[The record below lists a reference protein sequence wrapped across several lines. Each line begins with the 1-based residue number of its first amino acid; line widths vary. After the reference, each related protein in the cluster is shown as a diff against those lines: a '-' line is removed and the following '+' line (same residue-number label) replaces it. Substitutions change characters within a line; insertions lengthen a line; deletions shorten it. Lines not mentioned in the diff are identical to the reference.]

1 MSKLDTNSEPR
12 DETGVLAIRPQEQ
25 LLIDALTDYTPSR
38 VLCTSQGAA
47 QLAAAAARLF
57 PHAAVYCHYLDLY
70 PAEKA
75 RQYADNQLPNLT
87 LGCSPDFPP
96 QAIDLAALPLAA
108 EGDAE
113 LTRDLLQMAHQRLQ
127 NGGTLMVSTDNPR
140 DRWLHEEMRIVVR
153 QRRPSRVAPWHGLPR
168 SPGPPVE
175 TAAEFRLRVRFS
187 RPRPLASRR
196 QPSGRLLAPQGG
208 SRCTAT
214 HGGHGDCRWRP
225 RSGTRLRQRNGVP
238 RSCLPG
244 NGGKRCGRR
253 LACPSRRMHGLRCW
267 PQRIGQYCRGAQ
279 RPRSW
284 KWPWC
289 LRRGGGQ
296 SAVLCGDADCP
307 ILSGNW
313 QRGTSRGRPDLRRQQ
328 TAPVVRGEHAAM
340 VRRRY
345 DRAF

>member
-113 LTRDLLQMAHQRLQ
+113 LTRDLLQWRTSACK
-127 NGGTLMVSTDNPR
+127 
-140 DRWLHEEMRIVVR
+140 
-153 QRRPSRVAPWHGLPR
+153 
-168 SPGPPVE
+168 
-175 TAAEFRLRVRFS
+175 TAE
-187 RPRPLASRR
+187 P
-196 QPSGRLLAPQGG
+196 
-208 SRCTAT
+208 
-214 HGGHGDCRWRP
+214 
-225 RSGTRLRQRNGVP
+225 
-238 RSCLPG
+238 
-244 NGGKRCGRR
+244 
-253 LACPSRRMHGLRCW
+253 
-267 PQRIGQYCRGAQ
+267 
-279 RPRSW
+279 
-284 KWPWC
+284 
-289 LRRGGGQ
+289 
-296 SAVLCGDADCP
+296 
-307 ILSGNW
+307 
-313 QRGTSRGRPDLRRQQ
+313 
-328 TAPVVRGEHAAM
+328 
-340 VRRRY
+340 
-345 DRAF
+345 